1 MTRRRTGGRPTLDA
15 DLSDAMAVAIWEFT
29 L

>member
-1 MTRRRTGGRPTLDA
+1 MTRRRTGGLATPDA
-15 DLSDAMAVAIWEFT
+15 DLNDAMAVAIWEFT